1 MQSTGGRIIFDAR
14 FSVVVGMRGH
24 HPLGN
29 NGCLGHHIARRRAV
43 GIEAV
48 LCQPFADDGAV
59 SHHADQMVVLP
70 DRNGAYIMLTHQFRE
85 VGDRGVRTDLS
96 PGRLMMRQTACA
108 WRFLAAMIGRRHLG
122 GSPHVRH

>member
-1 MQSTGGRIIFDAR
+1 MPAFQWWWAYEAIILSATMDAW
-14 FSVVVGMRGH
+14 
-24 HPLGN
+24 
-29 NGCLGHHIARRRAV
+29 GHHIARCRAV

-85 VGDRGVRTDLS
+85 VGDRGVRTDPS
-96 PGRLMMRQTACA
+96 RRPYGSRL
-108 WRFLAAMIGRRHLG
+108 
-122 GSPHVRH
+122 